1 MMKLR
6 IRGNTLR
13 LRLSRSEVDLVGQGR
28 ELEESTSFP
37 GGGKLQYVL
46 RQSSSK
52 TSVVKINEGDKSC
65 INVIVD
71 QNKAKE
77 WAKSEEVGLFGT
89 EPLVLGSLE
98 LLIEKDFACLNPREG
113 IEDSDSYPNP
123 ATVDGN

>member
-1 MMKLR
+1 MKLR

-13 LRLSRSEVDLVGQGR
+13 LRLSRSEVDLVGQGK
-28 ELEESTSFP
+28 EVEESTSFP

-46 RQSSSK
+46 RQTPSK
-52 TSVVKINEGDKSC
+52 TSVVKTNIGDNSC

-71 QNKAKE
+71 QNKAKK
-77 WAKSEEVGLFGT
+77 WAKSEEVGLFGA

-113 IEDSDSYPNP
+113 SEDSDSYPNP
-123 ATVDGN
+123 ATVDSN

>member
-1 MMKLR
+1 MKLR

-13 LRLSRSEVDLVGQGR
+13 LRLSRSEVDLVGQGK
-28 ELEESTSFP
+28 EVEESTSFP

-46 RQSSSK
+46 RQSPAK
-52 TSVVKINEGDKSC
+52 TSVVKTNVGDKSC

-77 WAKSEEVGLFGT
+77 WAESEKVGLFGA
-89 EPLVLGSLE
+89 EPLVLGDLE

-113 IEDSDSYPNP
+113 SEDSDSYPNP
-123 ATVDGN
+123 ATVDAN

>member
-1 MMKLR
+1 MKLR

-13 LRLSRSEVDLVGQGR
+13 LRLSRSEVDLVGQGK
-28 ELEESTSFP
+28 EVEESMSFP

-46 RQSSSK
+46 RQSPAK
-52 TSVVKINEGDKSC
+52 TSVVKTNEGDKSC

-77 WAKSEEVGLFGT
+77 WAESEEVGLFGA
-89 EPLVLGSLE
+89 EPLLLGTLE

-113 IEDSDSYPNP
+113 SEDSDSYPNP
-123 ATVDGN
+123 ATVDAN

>member
-1 MMKLR
+1 MKLR

-13 LRLSRSEVDLVGQGR
+13 LRLSRSEVDLVGQGK
-28 ELEESTSFP
+28 EVEESTSFP

-46 RQSSSK
+46 RQSPAK
-52 TSVVKINEGDKSC
+52 TSVVKTNVGDKSC

-77 WAKSEEVGLFGT
+77 WAESEEVGLFGA
-89 EPLVLGSLE
+89 EPLLLGTLE

-113 IEDSDSYPNP
+113 SEDSDSYPNP
-123 ATVDGN
+123 ATVDAN

>member
-1 MMKLR
+1 MKLR

-28 ELEESTSFP
+28 EVEESTSFP

-113 IEDSDSYPNP
+113 SEDSDSYPNP

>member
-1 MMKLR
+1 MKLR

-13 LRLSRSEVDLVGQGR
+13 LRLSRSEVDLVGQGK
-28 ELEESTSFP
+28 EVEESTSFP

-52 TSVVKINEGDKSC
+52 TSVVKTNEGDRSC

-71 QNKAKE
+71 QYKAKE
-77 WAKSEEVGLFGT
+77 WAKSEEVGLFGA

-113 IEDSDSYPNP
+113 SEDSDRYPTP
-123 ATVDGN
+123 ATVDAN

>member
-1 MMKLR
+1 MKLR

-28 ELEESTSFP
+28 EVEESTSFP

-46 RQSSSK
+46 RQSPSK
-52 TSVVKINEGDKSC
+52 TSVVKTNEGDRSC

-77 WAKSEEVGLFGT
+77 WAKSEEVGLFGA
-89 EPLVLGSLE
+89 EPLLLGTLE

-113 IEDSDSYPNP
+113 SEDSDSYPNP
-123 ATVDGN
+123 ATVDAN

>member
-1 MMKLR
+1 M
-6 IRGNTLR
+6 R
-13 LRLSRSEVDLVGQGR
+13 LRLSRSEVDLVGQGK
-28 ELEESTSFP
+28 EVEESTSFP

-46 RQSSSK
+46 RQSPGK
-52 TSVVKINEGDKSC
+52 TSVVKTNEGDKSC

-77 WAKSEEVGLFGT
+77 WAESEEVGLFGA

-113 IEDSDSYPNP
+113 SEDSDSYPNP
-123 ATVDGN
+123 ATVDAN

>member
-1 MMKLR
+1 M
-6 IRGNTLR
+6 R
-13 LRLSRSEVDLVGQGR
+13 LRLSRSEVDLVGQGK
-28 ELEESTSFP
+28 EVEESTSFP

-46 RQSSSK
+46 RQSPSK
-52 TSVVKINEGDKSC
+52 TSVVKTNEGDKSC

-77 WAKSEEVGLFGT
+77 WAESEEVGLFGA

-113 IEDSDSYPNP
+113 SEDSDSYPNP
-123 ATVDGN
+123 ATVDAN

>member
-1 MMKLR
+1 MKLR

-13 LRLSRSEVDLVGQGR
+13 LRLSQSEVDLVGQGR
-28 ELEESTSFP
+28 EVEESTSFP

>member
-1 MMKLR
+1 MKLR

-28 ELEESTSFP
+28 EVEESTSFP